1 MVLSQGGSVRY
12 RRGSWYRGHLRCF
25 VVLARVLVHSKG
37 LNFGNRERD
46 VLQGRFR
53 ANLWRES
60 TSPAPGRKLQRSGDC
75 SAGAI
80 WRAGQEP
87 GLNRLVR
94 CTCQGEVLMRQFTI
108 AAATVGIAALI
119 SAAPAAAEAIFGG
132 PVQQNGKCWHGKNHS
147 SSSESTWGYWE
158 SCAERASQSG
168 RRGGGAAPQATTHQ
182 RS

>member
-1 MVLSQGGSVRY
+1 
-12 RRGSWYRGHLRCF
+12 
-25 VVLARVLVHSKG
+25 
-37 LNFGNRERD
+37 
-46 VLQGRFR
+46 
-53 ANLWRES
+53 
-60 TSPAPGRKLQRSGDC
+60 
-75 SAGAI
+75 
-80 WRAGQEP
+80 
-87 GLNRLVR
+87 
-94 CTCQGEVLMRQFTI
+94 MRQFTI
-108 AAATVGIAALI
+108 AAATVAIAALI